1 MMMQPM
7 LRPVK
12 IGLFLGLSS
21 LLFGIFWAAYLTV
34 NHEGIHRGLADR
46 ERARLE
52 ETFLL
57 SGPKAKPAQPL
68 HEHGAHNNSHD
79 KAAQQSG
86 KTEAVKNDHND
97 GGHHGADSSGLTAQA
112 HERLTRGHIHAM
124 GLGLVSIAVS
134 LILAFVSTGLMVKT
148 VASACVGVGGFFY
161 PFAWII
167 MGYRTASIGSEA
179 AAKSV
184 LPIVAFSVTL
194 VAIGILISM
203 FYIVRAIVKAD

>member
-1 MMMQPM
+1 MMQPM

-12 IGLFLGLSS
+12 IGLFFGLLC

-34 NHEGIHRGLADR
+34 NHEGIHRDLADR

-52 ETFLL
+52 ETYLL
-57 SGPKAKPAQPL
+57 SGPKAKLAPVP
-68 HEHGAHNNSHD
+68 HDKGAHDHS
-79 KAAQQSG
+79 KGAGQSV
-86 KTEAVKNDHND
+86 KTEAINGDHH
-97 GGHHGADSSGLTAQA
+97 GGHDNPLIAEA

-134 LILAFVSTGLMVKT
+134 VILAFVSARLMVKT
-148 VASACVGVGGFFY
+148 FASACAGVGGFFY

-184 LPIVAFSVTL
+184 LPIVAFSVSL
-194 VAIGILISM
+194 VVIGILICM

>member
-12 IGLFLGLSS
+12 IGLFFGLLC

-34 NHEGIHRGLADR
+34 NHEGIHRDLADR

-57 SGPKAKPAQPL
+57 SSPKAKPAPQP
-68 HEHGAHNNSHD
+68 HEHGAHPHD
-79 KAAQQSG
+79 
-86 KTEAVKNDHND
+86 KTEAQTVKAEAIHGDH
-97 GGHHGADSSGLTAQA
+97 GGHDNPLIAEA

-134 LILAFVSTGLMVKT
+134 LILVFVSARLMIKT
-148 VASACVGVGGFFY
+148 FASACVGVGGFFY

-184 LPIVAFSVTL
+184 VPIVAFSVSL

-203 FYIVRAIVKAD
+203 FYIVMAIVKAD

>member
-1 MMMQPM
+1 MMQPM

-12 IGLFLGLSS
+12 IGLFLGLAS

-34 NHEGIHRGLADR
+34 NHEGIHRDLADR

-57 SGPKAKPAQPL
+57 SSPKAKPAQPL
-68 HEHGAHNNSHD
+68 NEHGAHNHSHD
-79 KAAQQSG
+79 KAAADKG
-86 KTEAVKNDHND
+86 
-97 GGHHGADSSGLTAQA
+97 GADAAHGNHSSGLLGQA

-134 LILAFVSTGLMVKT
+134 LILAFVSARLMVKT
-148 VASACVGVGGFFY
+148 FASACAGVGGFFY

-167 MGYRTASIGSEA
+167 MGYRTASLGSEA

-184 LPIVAFSVTL
+184 LPIVAFSVML
-194 VAIGILISM
+194 VAIGIVISM
-203 FYIVRAIVKAD
+203 FYIVWAIVKAD